1 MNIIRKFQ
9 AIILAKNEAKP
20 LSVERCGTL
29 YLCATPIG
37 NLGDMTFRAVDTLR
51 SVGLIAAEDTRHS
64 RKLTSHF
71 DIHVPLTSY
80 HEHNRQTKGPELVA
94 KLLTGIDIA
103 LVSDAGLPGISDPG
117 EGLVQLAIEA
127 GVRVV
132 PIPGANAALTALVAS
147 GLATDEF
154 LFIGFLP
161 KATAARRAKIRT
173 LQNFAVSLLFYE
185 SPHQLL
191 KTLADLLAVL
201 GNRRA
206 VIGRELTKLHEEFRR
221 GQLTELIEWFKENK
235 PRGEFSL
242 VVEGVTSPPLSESA
256 AMVEMSEE
264 LSDGAIL
271 QVVNRLISAGVN
283 KKDAIKMTASQLDL
297 PRRRVYQ
304 LVVKGD

>member
-1 MNIIRKFQ
+1 
-9 AIILAKNEAKP
+9 
-20 LSVERCGTL
+20 LSADRYGTL

-37 NLGDMTFRAVDTLR
+37 NLGDMTFRAVETLR

-80 HEHNRQTKGPELVA
+80 HEHNRYTKGPELVE
-94 KLLTGIDIA
+94 KLLAGMDIA

-117 EGLVQLAIEA
+117 EALVQLAVEA

-147 GLATDEF
+147 GLATDGF
-154 LFIGFLP
+154 LFTGFLP
-161 KATAARRAKIRT
+161 KATTARRAKIRT
-173 LQNFAVSLLFYE
+173 LQSIPVSLLFYE

-191 KTLADLLAVL
+191 KTLADLQAVL
-201 GNRRA
+201 GDRRA

-221 GQLTELIEWFKENK
+221 GQLSELIAWFRENN
-235 PRGEFSL
+235 PRGEFTL
-242 VVEGVTSPPLSESA
+242 VIEGASALASTELAAEAAVTAEF
-256 AMVEMSEE
+256 
-264 LSDGAIL
+264 SDTAIL
-271 QVVNRLISAGVN
+271 QVVNRLIADGTN

-304 LVVKGD
+304 LVVKSI